1 MPGHGVSTAAFA
13 PAAAAMPSFET
24 GARQG
29 RLRQYQLQLIERIQ
43 AARSGALAAR
53 KELGVMLGGR
63 PCLLD
68 LTQLGEIVIA
78 AGVQIQGVPLAQ
90 DWYLGLAA
98 MRGRLT
104 GVVDLARYMGE
115 PACAPG
121 NHCRIITFSPRLGL
135 NCALLVERVLGLR
148 QLRTMQSVPLP
159 DARSAL
165 PGRRRR
171 CVTAKGSSG
180 CAWIWRSW
188 RNRNASSTPALAAL
202 PSTRIFADGRQ
213 FPHPGSRHARS
224 GAGALRTQRPRRPTC
239 RCACAT
245 RWAGASR
252 WPARRP
258 AT

>member
-1 MPGHGVSTAAFA
+1 MPGKGVSTAAFS
-13 PAAAAMPSFET
+13 PAAAMPSFET

-135 NCALLVERVLGLR
+135 NCAVLVERVLGLR
-148 QLRTMQSVPLP
+148 QLRTLQSIPLP
-159 DARSAL
+159 DA
-165 PGRRRR
+165 PP
-171 CVTAKGSSG
+171 
-180 CAWIWRSW
+180 SW
-188 RNRNASSTPALAAL
+188 AAQTLRDSEGQQWLRLDLAQLAHAERFL
-202 PSTRIFADGRQ
+202 DAGFAGFAEHKDI
-213 FPHPGSRHARS
+213 
-224 GAGALRTQRPRRPTC
+224 C
-239 RCACAT
+239 
-245 RWAGASR
+245 
-252 WPARRP
+252 
-258 AT
+258 

>member
-13 PAAAAMPSFET
+13 PAAAAMPFFET

-63 PCLLD
+63 HCLLD

-78 AGVQIQGVPLAQ
+78 AGVQIQSVPLAQ

-115 PACAPG
+115 PACAAG

-148 QLRTMQSVPLP
+148 QLCAMQSASLP
-159 DARSAL
+159 DA
-165 PGRRRR
+165 PP
-171 CVTAKGSSG
+171 
-180 CAWIWRSW
+180 SW
-188 RNRNASSTPALAAL
+188 AA
-202 PSTRIFADGRQ
+202 Q
-213 FPHPGSRHARS
+213 
-224 GAGALRTQRPRRPTC
+224 ALRDGEGQQWLRLDLAQLAQAERFLD
-239 RCACAT
+239 
-245 RWAGASR
+245 AGFGGQALHKDIC
-252 WPARRP
+252 
-258 AT
+258 

>member
-1 MPGHGVSTAAFA
+1 MPGNGVSTAAFA

-53 KELGVMLGGR
+53 KELGVMLGGQ

-98 MRGRLT
+98 LRGRLT
-104 GVVDLARYMGE
+104 AVVDLARYMGE

-121 NHCRIITFSPRLGL
+121 SHCRIITFSPRLGL

-148 QLRTMQSVPLP
+148 QLRAMQAVSVP
-159 DARSAL
+159 DAAR
-165 PGRRRR
+165 G
-171 CVTAKGSSG
+171 V
-180 CAWIWRSW
+180 
-188 RNRNASSTPALAAL
+188 L
-202 PSTRIFADGRQ
+202 PSWAAQTLRDSEGQQWLRLDLAQLAQSERFLD
-213 FPHPGSRHARS
+213 
-224 GAGALRTQRPRRPTC
+224 AGFGGLAEHKDIC
-239 RCACAT
+239 
-245 RWAGASR
+245 
-252 WPARRP
+252 
-258 AT
+258 

>member
-1 MPGHGVSTAAFA
+1 MQTMPGHGVSTAAY
-13 PAAAAMPSFET
+13 PSAAMPSFET

-115 PACAPG
+115 AACAPG

-148 QLRTMQSVPLP
+148 QLRAMQPVQDTAQGVLPSWAAQALRDSEGQQWLRLDLAQLAQSARFLDAGFDGLP
-159 DARSAL
+159 DHKDI
-165 PGRRRR
+165 
-171 CVTAKGSSG
+171 C
-180 CAWIWRSW
+180 
-188 RNRNASSTPALAAL
+188 
-202 PSTRIFADGRQ
+202 
-213 FPHPGSRHARS
+213 
-224 GAGALRTQRPRRPTC
+224 
-239 RCACAT
+239 
-245 RWAGASR
+245 
-252 WPARRP
+252 
-258 AT
+258 

>member
-1 MPGHGVSTAAFA
+1 MPGHGVSTAAY
-13 PAAAAMPSFET
+13 PSAAMPSFET

-115 PACAPG
+115 AACAPG

-148 QLRTMQSVPLP
+148 QLRAMRPVQGAAQGVLPSWAAQALRDSEGQQWLRLDLAQLAQSARFLDAGFDGLP
-159 DARSAL
+159 DHKDI
-165 PGRRRR
+165 
-171 CVTAKGSSG
+171 C
-180 CAWIWRSW
+180 
-188 RNRNASSTPALAAL
+188 
-202 PSTRIFADGRQ
+202 
-213 FPHPGSRHARS
+213 
-224 GAGALRTQRPRRPTC
+224 
-239 RCACAT
+239 
-245 RWAGASR
+245 
-252 WPARRP
+252 
-258 AT
+258 

>member
-1 MPGHGVSTAAFA
+1 MQTMPGHGVSTAAY
-13 PAAAAMPSFET
+13 PSAAMPSFET

-148 QLRTMQSVPLP
+148 QLRAMQPVQDAAQGVFPSWAAQALRDSEGQQWLRLDLAQLAQSARFLDAGFDGLP
-159 DARSAL
+159 DHKDI
-165 PGRRRR
+165 
-171 CVTAKGSSG
+171 C
-180 CAWIWRSW
+180 
-188 RNRNASSTPALAAL
+188 
-202 PSTRIFADGRQ
+202 
-213 FPHPGSRHARS
+213 
-224 GAGALRTQRPRRPTC
+224 
-239 RCACAT
+239 
-245 RWAGASR
+245 
-252 WPARRP
+252 
-258 AT
+258 

>member
-1 MPGHGVSTAAFA
+1 MHTMPGHGVSTAAFP
-13 PAAAAMPSFET
+13 PAAAAMPVFEA

-43 AARSGALAAR
+43 AARSGVLAAH

-78 AGVQIQGVPLAQ
+78 TGVQIQGVPLAQ

-115 PACAPG
+115 PACVPG

-148 QLRTMQSVPLP
+148 QLRAMQSVPVQ
-159 DARSAL
+159 DAA
-165 PGRRRR
+165 PG
-171 CVTAKGSSG
+171 V
-180 CAWIWRSW
+180 
-188 RNRNASSTPALAAL
+188 L
-202 PSTRIFADGRQ
+202 PSWAAQ
-213 FPHPGSRHARS
+213 
-224 GAGALRTQRPRRPTC
+224 ALRDSEGQEWLRLDLAQLAQSARFLD
-239 RCACAT
+239 
-245 RWAGASR
+245 AGFGGLAVHKDLC
-252 WPARRP
+252 
-258 AT
+258 

>member
-1 MPGHGVSTAAFA
+1 MPGHNVSTKAF
-13 PAAAAMPSFET
+13 PPAAAMPSFEA

-78 AGVQIQGVPLAQ
+78 AGVQIQSVPLAQ

-104 GVVDLARYMGE
+104 GVVDLARYMGA

-148 QLRTMQSVPLP
+148 QLRTMQPVSLP
-159 DARSAL
+159 DGPPTWAARAL
-165 PGRRRR
+165 RDSEGQQWLRLDLAQLAQAERFLD
-171 CVTAKGSSG
+171 AGFG
-180 CAWIWRSW
+180 G
-188 RNRNASSTPALAAL
+188 PALHKD
-202 PSTRIFADGRQ
+202 I
-213 FPHPGSRHARS
+213 
-224 GAGALRTQRPRRPTC
+224 C
-239 RCACAT
+239 
-245 RWAGASR
+245 
-252 WPARRP
+252 
-258 AT
+258 

>member
-1 MPGHGVSTAAFA
+1 
-13 PAAAAMPSFET
+13 MPSFET

-43 AARSGALAAR
+43 AARSGTLAAR

-115 PACAPG
+115 AACAPG
-121 NHCRIITFSPRLGL
+121 NYCRIITFSPRLGL

-148 QLRTMQSVPLP
+148 QLRTMQSIPLP
-159 DARSAL
+159 DA
-165 PGRRRR
+165 PP
-171 CVTAKGSSG
+171 
-180 CAWIWRSW
+180 SW
-188 RNRNASSTPALAAL
+188 AS
-202 PSTRIFADGRQ
+202 Q
-213 FPHPGSRHARS
+213 
-224 GAGALRTQRPRRPTC
+224 ALRDSEGQQWLRLDLAQLAQSARFLD
-239 RCACAT
+239 
-245 RWAGASR
+245 AGFDG
-252 WPARRP
+252 PP
-258 AT
+258 DHKDIC

>member
-1 MPGHGVSTAAFA
+1 MPGHGVSTAAF
-13 PAAAAMPSFET
+13 PSAAMPSFET

-115 PACAPG
+115 AACVPG
-121 NHCRIITFSPRLGL
+121 PHSRIITFSPRLGL

-148 QLRTMQSVPLP
+148 QLRTMQPVQDAAQGVFPAWAAQVLRDGEGQHWLRLDLAQLAQAERFLDAGFGGLP
-159 DARSAL
+159 VHKDV
-165 PGRRRR
+165 
-171 CVTAKGSSG
+171 C
-180 CAWIWRSW
+180 
-188 RNRNASSTPALAAL
+188 
-202 PSTRIFADGRQ
+202 
-213 FPHPGSRHARS
+213 
-224 GAGALRTQRPRRPTC
+224 
-239 RCACAT
+239 
-245 RWAGASR
+245 
-252 WPARRP
+252 
-258 AT
+258 

>member
-1 MPGHGVSTAAFA
+1 MQTMPGHGASITAL
-13 PAAAAMPSFET
+13 PAAAIVMSSCET

-78 AGVQIQGVPLAQ
+78 SGVQIQGVPLAQ

-159 DARSAL
+159 ATLPRAAPSWAAQALRDSEGQHWLRLDLVQLAQAERFLDAGFA
-165 PGRRRR
+165 G
-171 CVTAKGSSG
+171 
-180 CAWIWRSW
+180 
-188 RNRNASSTPALAAL
+188 LAAHK
-202 PSTRIFADGRQ
+202 DV
-213 FPHPGSRHARS
+213 
-224 GAGALRTQRPRRPTC
+224 C
-239 RCACAT
+239 
-245 RWAGASR
+245 
-252 WPARRP
+252 
-258 AT
+258 

>member
-1 MPGHGVSTAAFA
+1 MPGNGVSTAAFS

-115 PACAPG
+115 PACAAG
-121 NHCRIITFSPRLGL
+121 SHCRIITFSPRLGL
-135 NCALLVERVLGLR
+135 NCAVLVERVLGLR
-148 QLRTMQSVPLP
+148 QLRTMQYMPMPEAPREVPSWAAQTLCDSAGQQWLRLDLAQLAQAERFL
-159 DARSAL
+159 DAGFGAF
-165 PGRRRR
+165 
-171 CVTAKGSSG
+171 
-180 CAWIWRSW
+180 
-188 RNRNASSTPALAAL
+188 PALHKD
-202 PSTRIFADGRQ
+202 I
-213 FPHPGSRHARS
+213 
-224 GAGALRTQRPRRPTC
+224 C
-239 RCACAT
+239 
-245 RWAGASR
+245 
-252 WPARRP
+252 
-258 AT
+258 

>member
-1 MPGHGVSTAAFA
+1 MFTAAF
-13 PAAAAMPSFET
+13 PSAAMPSFDT
-24 GARQG
+24 GPRQG

-98 MRGRLT
+98 VRGRLT

-115 PACAPG
+115 PACVPG
-121 NHCRIITFSPRLGL
+121 HHCRIITFSPRLGL

-148 QLRTMQSVPLP
+148 QLRSMQAVPLP
-159 DARSAL
+159 DAPR
-165 PGRRRR
+165 
-171 CVTAKGSSG
+171 
-180 CAWIWRSW
+180 AW
-188 RNRNASSTPALAAL
+188 AA
-202 PSTRIFADGRQ
+202 Q
-213 FPHPGSRHARS
+213 
-224 GAGALRTQRPRRPTC
+224 ALRDSEGQQWLRLDLAQLAQAERFLD
-239 RCACAT
+239 
-245 RWAGASR
+245 AGFGGF
-252 WPARRP
+252 
-258 AT
+258 TDHKDIC

>member
-1 MPGHGVSTAAFA
+1 MPTMPGPGVPTAAY
-13 PAAAAMPSFET
+13 PSAAMPSFET

-115 PACAPG
+115 AACVPG

-148 QLRTMQSVPLP
+148 QLRTMQPVQDAAQGVFPAWAAQALRDSEGQQWLRLDLAQLAQAERFLDAGFGGLP
-159 DARSAL
+159 DHKDI
-165 PGRRRR
+165 
-171 CVTAKGSSG
+171 C
-180 CAWIWRSW
+180 
-188 RNRNASSTPALAAL
+188 
-202 PSTRIFADGRQ
+202 
-213 FPHPGSRHARS
+213 
-224 GAGALRTQRPRRPTC
+224 
-239 RCACAT
+239 
-245 RWAGASR
+245 
-252 WPARRP
+252 
-258 AT
+258 

>member
-1 MPGHGVSTAAFA
+1 MPGYGVSTAAFP

-43 AARSGALAAR
+43 AARGGALAAR

-115 PACAPG
+115 PACVPG

-148 QLRTMQSVPLP
+148 QLRTLQSVPLP
-159 DARSAL
+159 DAPPSWAAQAL
-165 PGRRRR
+165 CDSEGQQWLRLDLAQLAQSERFLD
-171 CVTAKGSSG
+171 AGFG
-180 CAWIWRSW
+180 G
-188 RNRNASSTPALAAL
+188 LAAHKD
-202 PSTRIFADGRQ
+202 I
-213 FPHPGSRHARS
+213 
-224 GAGALRTQRPRRPTC
+224 C
-239 RCACAT
+239 
-245 RWAGASR
+245 
-252 WPARRP
+252 
-258 AT
+258 

>member
-1 MPGHGVSTAAFA
+1 MPGPGVPTAAY
-13 PAAAAMPSFET
+13 PSAAMPSFET

-115 PACAPG
+115 AACVPG
-121 NHCRIITFSPRLGL
+121 HHSRIITFSPRLGL

-148 QLRTMQSVPLP
+148 QLRTMQPAQDAAQGVFPAWAAQALRDSEGQHWLRLDLAQLAQAERFLDAGFGGLP
-159 DARSAL
+159 DHKDI
-165 PGRRRR
+165 
-171 CVTAKGSSG
+171 C
-180 CAWIWRSW
+180 
-188 RNRNASSTPALAAL
+188 
-202 PSTRIFADGRQ
+202 
-213 FPHPGSRHARS
+213 
-224 GAGALRTQRPRRPTC
+224 
-239 RCACAT
+239 
-245 RWAGASR
+245 
-252 WPARRP
+252 
-258 AT
+258 

>member
-1 MPGHGVSTAAFA
+1 MHTMPGHGVSTTAFP
-13 PAAAAMPSFET
+13 PAAAAVPSFEA

-53 KELGVMLGGR
+53 KELGVMLGGC

-115 PACAPG
+115 PACVPG

-148 QLRTMQSVPLP
+148 QLRAMQPVSLP
-159 DARSAL
+159 DAPPSWAAQAL
-165 PGRRRR
+165 RDSEGQQWLRLDLAQLAQAERFLD
-171 CVTAKGSSG
+171 AGFG
-180 CAWIWRSW
+180 G
-188 RNRNASSTPALAAL
+188 LAAHKD
-202 PSTRIFADGRQ
+202 I
-213 FPHPGSRHARS
+213 
-224 GAGALRTQRPRRPTC
+224 C
-239 RCACAT
+239 
-245 RWAGASR
+245 
-252 WPARRP
+252 
-258 AT
+258 

>member
-1 MPGHGVSTAAFA
+1 MHTMPGHGVSTAALS
-13 PAAAAMPSFET
+13 PAAAMPSFET

-78 AGVQIQGVPLAQ
+78 SGVQIQGVPLAQ

-104 GVVDLARYMGE
+104 AVVDLARYMGE
-115 PACAPG
+115 PACVSG

-148 QLRTMQSVPLP
+148 QLRAMQSVRVH
-159 DARSAL
+159 DAAQGVI
-165 PGRRRR
+165 P
-171 CVTAKGSSG
+171 
-180 CAWIWRSW
+180 SW
-188 RNRNASSTPALAAL
+188 AA
-202 PSTRIFADGRQ
+202 Q
-213 FPHPGSRHARS
+213 
-224 GAGALRTQRPRRPTC
+224 ALRDSEGQQWLRLDLAQLAQSERFLD
-239 RCACAT
+239 
-245 RWAGASR
+245 AGFDGF
-252 WPARRP
+252 PDHKDIC
-258 AT
+258 

>member
-1 MPGHGVSTAAFA
+1 MPGHGVPTAAFP

-43 AARSGALAAR
+43 VARSGALAAR

-78 AGVQIQGVPLAQ
+78 AGVQVQGVPLAQ

-148 QLRTMQSVPLP
+148 QLRAMQSVPLP
-159 DARSAL
+159 DTQPSWAVQTLRDS
-165 PGRRRR
+165 
-171 CVTAKGSSG
+171 KGQQ
-180 CAWIWRSW
+180 WLRLD
-188 RNRNASSTPALAAL
+188 LAQLAQSERFL
-202 PSTRIFADGRQ
+202 D
-213 FPHPGSRHARS
+213 
-224 GAGALRTQRPRRPTC
+224 AGFGGLAVHKDI
-239 RCACAT
+239 
-245 RWAGASR
+245 G
-252 WPARRP
+252 
-258 AT
+258 

>member
-1 MPGHGVSTAAFA
+1 MHTMPGHGVPTAAFP

-43 AARSGALAAR
+43 VARSGALAAR

-78 AGVQIQGVPLAQ
+78 AGVQVQGVPLAQ

-148 QLRTMQSVPLP
+148 QLRAMQSVPLP
-159 DARSAL
+159 DTQPSWAVQTLRDS
-165 PGRRRR
+165 
-171 CVTAKGSSG
+171 KGQQ
-180 CAWIWRSW
+180 WLRLD
-188 RNRNASSTPALAAL
+188 LAQLAQSERFL
-202 PSTRIFADGRQ
+202 D
-213 FPHPGSRHARS
+213 
-224 GAGALRTQRPRRPTC
+224 AGFGGLAVHKDI
-239 RCACAT
+239 
-245 RWAGASR
+245 G
-252 WPARRP
+252 
-258 AT
+258 

>member
-1 MPGHGVSTAAFA
+1 MPGHGVPTAAFP
-13 PAAAAMPSFET
+13 PAAAAMPT
-24 GARQG
+24 LGAGARQG

-78 AGVQIQGVPLAQ
+78 SGVQIQGVPLAQ

-98 MRGRLT
+98 LRGRLT

-148 QLRTMQSVPLP
+148 QLRAMQAMPAQDVAPSW
-159 DARSAL
+159 AAQAL
-165 PGRRRR
+165 RD
-171 CVTAKGSSG
+171 SE
-180 CAWIWRSW
+180 
-188 RNRNASSTPALAAL
+188 
-202 PSTRIFADGRQ
+202 GRQ
-213 FPHPGSRHARS
+213 WLRLDLAQLAQSERFLD
-224 GAGALRTQRPRRPTC
+224 AGFGGLAVHKDVC
-239 RCACAT
+239 
-245 RWAGASR
+245 
-252 WPARRP
+252 
-258 AT
+258 